1 MNTIKNNIPNAITC
15 LNLVCGVLACMMMPD
30 WDNNLFGLM
39 GYHYIYLLIAL
50 AALWDFLDGL
60 VARALGAVSAIGK
73 ELDSLCDLVS
83 FGLAPGLLVYFML
96 DDCTDSLLRF
106 VALLIPVCGAL
117 RLARFNVDT
126 QQTTTFT
133 GLPIPANAMFWM
145 GATALFAQW
154 GSTDRLWVNADAR
167 QGELTVRVEGQDG
180 KCFGEKK
187 ISGANYMRLEVGALE
202 ANRPFTL
209 VFTSSGGAKLY
220 SFWTGGANGRSGGY
234 LAGGSPES
242 ESLQDAEEPL
252 K

>member
-154 GSTDRLWVNADAR
+154 GSTDRLWVN
-167 QGELTVRVEGQDG
+167 V
-180 KCFGEKK
+180 
-187 ISGANYMRLEVGALE
+187 MEVTAVLVSLLMVSPLRMFSLKLH
-202 ANRPFTL
+202 RPFTL
-209 VFTSSGGAKLY
+209 AQVWPQLTVVALTVVAVALIGWGGLAVSIAAYVLI
-220 SFWTGGANGRSGGY
+220 SAALNLTG
-234 LAGGSPES
+234 
-242 ESLQDAEEPL
+242 QI